1 MKAAGLHRFPTRGI
15 AISVTTIAIVTA
27 IGWYVNNRTSNFPS
41 TDDAT
46 IDADVVHVAA
56 TVGGRI
62 VSIPVTE
69 NASVSKG
76 DLLFQ
81 IDPVPHQLTVAQ
93 AQADLGIAE
102 AALETQRRLVA
113 TQNSNATIARDQT
126 KRAQTNYDLA
136 TRTVERL
143 QPLAAKG
150 FVPAQQLDQ
159 AQVSQRDAATTLL
172 QAQEQAAAAFN
183 AIDTIAGQ
191 EANVRARKAALAI
204 AQRMLDDTTVRAS
217 SNGSVVGLTVTPGE
231 IVAPSQSLFTLINTD
246 EWLAI
251 ANFRE
256 TVLHAITIG
265 ECATVYSMIDRH
277 QSIKGAVTSIGE
289 GVLESDKV
297 NLPRSVPYVEP
308 SLNWVRVAQRF
319 PVRIRLDHPPEFLAR
334 VGASAV
340 VEVGYG
346 AQCR

>member
-1 MKAAGLHRFPTRGI
+1 MKAAALHRSPSRGAVISITII
-15 AISVTTIAIVTA
+15 ATAVA
-27 IGWYVNNRTSNFPS
+27 IGWYVNHRASTFPS

-62 VSIPVTE
+62 VTIPVTE

-81 IDPVPHQLTVAQ
+81 IDTVPHELTMEQ
-93 AQADLGIAE
+93 AEADLEIAE
-102 AALETQRRLVA
+102 AALDTQRRLVA
-113 TQNSNATIARDQT
+113 TQQSNATIASDQT

-150 FVPAQQLDQ
+150 FVPEQQLDQ
-159 AQVSQRDAATTLL
+159 AQVSQRDAATSLL
-172 QAQEQAAAAFN
+172 QAKEQEAAAFK

-204 AQRMLDDTTVRAS
+204 ARRALDDTTVKAS
-217 SNGSVVGLTVTPGE
+217 TNGSVVGLTVIPGE

-246 EWLAI
+246 EWFAV

-256 TVLHAITIG
+256 TTLHAITIG
-265 ECATVYSMIDRH
+265 ECATVYSMVDRQ
-277 QSIKGAVTSIGE
+277 QSIKGTVTSIGE
-289 GVLESDKV
+289 GVLDSDKV

-319 PVRIRLDHPPEFLAR
+319 PVRIKLVHPPAFLVR